1 MKQADIKIGS
11 VVLTKVGTEL
21 VEVRVDSC
29 PLATNFDKRTRYV
42 VSRLD
47 NGKTLPKARTAA
59 ALRPLKSHVVA
70 LRLRQVSED
79 DHRGAR

>member
-1 MKQADIKIGS
+1 MKQADIKIGQ

-29 PLATNFDKRTRYV
+29 SLATAFSNRTRFI

-47 NGKTLPKARTAA
+47 NGKTLPKARTAES
-59 ALRPLKSHVVA
+59 LRPT
-70 LRLRQVSED
+70 
-79 DHRGAR
+79 G